1 MAVNRRARL
10 AALALAVVIPSGALG
25 GAVSVFA
32 AASMK
37 TALEAVGGM
46 FEEASGHSVTLSLA
60 GSSALARQIQHGA
73 PADVFV
79 SANRSWMDHL
89 EALGRIDPATRIEVA
104 GNRLA
109 LVVPAGDAAAGAT
122 VGQALA
128 RLESGD
134 RVALA
139 LVAAVPAGI
148 YARASLESLGLW
160 RSVEPH
166 VVQADNVRAALKLVA
181 MGEADFGIVYAT
193 DARAEDAVRVVA
205 LAPRDSHP
213 EIVYPAAA
221 VAGRGSAAARDFL
234 NFLRSGAASRIFAA
248 QGFSPPRE

>member
-1 MAVNRRARL
+1 MRMRARL
-10 AALALAVVIPSGALG
+10 AAMALAALTPSGALG
-25 GAVSVFA
+25 DEVSVFA

-37 TALEAVGGM
+37 TALDAVVGM
-46 FEEASGHSVTLSLA
+46 FEEATGHSVTLSLA

-89 EALGRIDPATRIEVA
+89 ETIGRIDPSTRIEVA

-109 LVVPAGDAAAGAT
+109 LVAPVGADVDGAAI
-122 VGQALA
+122 GQALA
-128 RLESGD
+128 GLESGD

-139 LVAAVPAGI
+139 LVAAVPAGV

-160 RSVEPH
+160 RSVRPH

-181 MGEADFGIVYAT
+181 MGEADFGMVYAT

-221 VAGRGSAAARDFL
+221 VAGRGGVAARDFL
-234 NFLRSGAASRIFAA
+234 DFLRSGAASRIFAA

>member
-1 MAVNRRARL
+1 MRVRARL
-10 AALALAVVIPSGALG
+10 AALALAALIPSGALG
-25 GAVSVFA
+25 DEVSVFA

-46 FEEASGHSVTLSLA
+46 FEEATGHSVTLSLA

-89 EALGRIDPATRIEVA
+89 ETIGRIDPSTRIEVA

-109 LVVPAGDAAAGAT
+109 LVAPIGADVDGAAI
-122 VGQALA
+122 GQALA
-128 RLESGD
+128 GLESGD

-139 LVAAVPAGI
+139 LVAAVPAGV

-160 RSVEPH
+160 RSVRPH

-181 MGEADFGIVYAT
+181 MGEADFGMVYAT
-193 DARAEDAVRVVA
+193 DAHAEDAVRVVA

-221 VAGRGSAAARDFL
+221 VAGRGGAAARDFL
-234 NFLRSGAASRIFAA
+234 DFLRSGAASRIFAA